1 MPKITIIIVLLL
13 VNFLGLPLARAEESN
28 HYVLSQSYFEDQ
40 SNALSITQI
49 EQQTFIPYQKTLTGG
64 YKKGTY
70 WIKLTIAASAQPLIL
85 KIRPVFTEEIE
96 LFDPAAQE
104 GKPLLGNKYAWGN
117 SDIEA
122 VSYNYS
128 LAPSQTERNI
138 YLRIKSVRS
147 YLVNAEVMS
156 YAEFQKTDRQELL
169 IYAGYS
175 TFAFL
180 LALWLLVSWLL
191 HRELVLGAFTI
202 QQIFAFLHTLFHGG
216 IVKIIFSDDIE
227 SAHLNSFFSMI
238 VVFYPFFAI
247 LANRLL
253 LQEYGL
259 KRSYRLIFNLLLL
272 FSVGVMTLHF
282 TTDTFLTFSLN
293 TILVFFII
301 TFFLVAALF
310 GIDLK
315 HSKFQADALPIHTLR
330 IFYIFNVA
338 LWMLAILP
346 LKGLLPT
353 GELAL
358 HSLHIYNMVSG
369 LIFFLLLQYR
379 ARTLLKLESNRA
391 IMLKAEAD
399 HERKQREEQS
409 MLMTM
414 LSHEIKT
421 PLSVLKLVVDEKI
434 AGSDLEGHAN
444 RAVNNIDFIIERC
457 LQLGRID
464 AKATLLHTSD
474 LHLDAFLASL
484 MLEHKAED
492 RFLLKCAPD
501 LISHTDADI
510 LRVIVSNLLENALK
524 YSPAGSTIH
533 ISAERQEHHNQSGV
547 HIQVSN
553 ETGPMGAP
561 DPSQVFKKYYRN
573 SSATKVSGSGLGLY
587 IVDELVKV
595 LGASITYQFQPQHQH
610 QHQPQHVIF
619 KLWIPS

>member
-1 MPKITIIIVLLL
+1 
-13 VNFLGLPLARAEESN
+13 
-28 HYVLSQSYFEDQ
+28 
-40 SNALSITQI
+40 
-49 EQQTFIPYQKTLTGG
+49 
-64 YKKGTY
+64 
-70 WIKLTIAASAQPLIL
+70 
-85 KIRPVFTEEIE
+85 
-96 LFDPAAQE
+96 
-104 GKPLLGNKYAWGN
+104 
-117 SDIEA
+117 
-122 VSYNYS
+122 
-128 LAPSQTERNI
+128 
-138 YLRIKSVRS
+138 
-147 YLVNAEVMS
+147 
-156 YAEFQKTDRQELL
+156 L

-191 HRELVLGAFTI
+191 HRELVLGAFTV

-216 IVKIIFSDDIE
+216 LVKIMFGDYVE
-227 SAHLNSFFSMI
+227 PAHLNSFFSMI
-238 VVFYPFFAI
+238 VAFYPFFAI

-272 FSVGVMTLHF
+272 FSIGVMTLHF

-293 TILVFFII
+293 TILVVFVI

-310 GIDLK
+310 GIDLNQ
-315 HSKFQADALPIHTLR
+315 SKFQADALPINTLR
-330 IFYIFNVA
+330 IFYIFNIA

-369 LIFFLLLQYR
+369 LVFFLLLQYR

-391 IMLKAEAD
+391 FMLKAEAD

-464 AKATLLHTSD
+464 AQATLLHTSD
-474 LHLDAFLASL
+474 IHLDAFLASL
-484 MLEHKAED
+484 MLEHKVED
-492 RFLLKCAPD
+492 RFLLECAPG

-524 YSPAGSTIH
+524 YSPAGSMIH
-533 ISAERQEHHNQSGV
+533 MKAERQEHHNQSGV
-547 HIQVSN
+547 QIQVIN

-595 LGASITYQFQPQHQH
+595 LGASITYQPQPQD
-610 QHQPQHVIF
+610 QPQHVIF

>member
-1 MPKITIIIVLLL
+1 M
-13 VNFLGLPLARAEESN
+13 
-28 HYVLSQSYFEDQ
+28 
-40 SNALSITQI
+40 
-49 EQQTFIPYQKTLTGG
+49 
-64 YKKGTY
+64 
-70 WIKLTIAASAQPLIL
+70 
-85 KIRPVFTEEIE
+85 
-96 LFDPAAQE
+96 
-104 GKPLLGNKYAWGN
+104 
-117 SDIEA
+117 
-122 VSYNYS
+122 
-128 LAPSQTERNI
+128 
-138 YLRIKSVRS
+138 
-147 YLVNAEVMS
+147 
-156 YAEFQKTDRQELL
+156 

-191 HRELVLGAFTI
+191 HRELVLGAFTV

-216 IVKIIFSDDIE
+216 LVKIMFGDYVE
-227 SAHLNSFFSMI
+227 PAHLNSFFSMI

-259 KRSYRLIFNLLLL
+259 KKSYRLIFNLLLL
-272 FSVGVMTLHF
+272 FSVSVMMLHF
-282 TTDTFLTFSLN
+282 TTETSLTFSLN
-293 TILVFFII
+293 TILVICVI

-310 GIDLK
+310 GVDLN
-315 HSKFQADALPIHTLR
+315 HSKFQADALPIQTLR
-330 IFYIFNVA
+330 IFYTFNIA

-369 LIFFLLLQYR
+369 LVFFFLLQYR
-379 ARTLLKLESNRA
+379 ARSLLKLESNRT

-399 HERKQREEQS
+399 HERQQREEQS

-421 PLSVLKLVVDEKI
+421 PLSILKLVVDEKI
-434 AGSDLEGHAN
+434 SGSDLEGHAN

-464 AKATLLHTSD
+464 AQATLLHKND
-474 LHLDAFLASL
+474 LILDAFFATLI
-484 MLEHKAED
+484 LEHNAED
-492 RFLLKCAPD
+492 RFLLNCDPS

-510 LRVIVSNLLENALK
+510 LRVIASNLMENALK
-524 YSPAGSTIH
+524 YSPTGSMIH
-533 ISAERQEHHNQSGV
+533 ITAQRQEHNHQPGV
-547 HIQVSN
+547 QIQVMN

-573 SSATKVSGSGLGLY
+573 ASATKIIGSGLGLY

-595 LGASITYQFQPQHQH
+595 LGASITYQSQSQS
-610 QHQPQHVIF
+610 QPQHVIF